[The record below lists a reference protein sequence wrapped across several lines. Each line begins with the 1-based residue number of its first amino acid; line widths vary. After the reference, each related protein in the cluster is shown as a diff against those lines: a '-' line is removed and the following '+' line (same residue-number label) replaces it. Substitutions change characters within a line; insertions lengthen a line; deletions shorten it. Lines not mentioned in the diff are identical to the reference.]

1 MKNPR
6 QLAYAGIGLL
16 AISCLFILM
25 NEKQNQT
32 QNNPPIQTKSSSNNN
47 NEGVAAGAASE
58 LDRETAK
65 YMATG
70 QVILMASCL
79 GKRGAIPR
87 ERMGDYIAAAVEKQG
102 ISRSELHEK
111 WDFYWGFAKRAEE
124 REGTSCLE

>member
-1 MKNPR
+1 MTD
-6 QLAYAGIGLL
+6 
-16 AISCLFILM
+16 
-25 NEKQNQT
+25 KQNQT
-32 QNNPPIQTKSSSNNN
+32 QNNPPIQTKSKSSNNS
-47 NEGVAAGAASE
+47 EETETGAASE

-79 GKRGAIPR
+79 GKTGAIPR
-87 ERMGDYIAAAVEKQG
+87 EKMGDYIAAAVEKQG
-102 ISRSELHEK
+102 ISRSELHER